1 MSLTAF
7 ESYLPYASLAC
18 FLAEAAARVGARGG
32 RTAIAGRL
40 RQLDAAPDE
49 RPPAAAVNGGNVRY
63 HGGSAGSVPVEPGSD
78 EAGWPDVAP
87 PPPLPACWLTSVRA
101 DRDADLQTAVKAAHT
116 R

>member
-18 FLAEAAARVGARGG
+18 FLAEAAARAGARGG

-63 HGGSAGSVPVEPGSD
+63 QGGSAGSVPVEPGSD
-78 EAGWPDVAP
+78 EAGWPDVP
-87 PPPLPACWLTSVRA
+87 PAPACWLTSVRA
-101 DRDADLQTAVKAAHT
+101 DRDADLPTAVKVRHT